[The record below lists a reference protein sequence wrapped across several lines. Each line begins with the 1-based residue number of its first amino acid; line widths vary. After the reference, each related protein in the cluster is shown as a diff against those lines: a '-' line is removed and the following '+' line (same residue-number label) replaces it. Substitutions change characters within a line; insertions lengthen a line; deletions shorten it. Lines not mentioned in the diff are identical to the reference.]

1 MKKSENISL
10 ICPYCNNKIDTE
22 ALNKPK
28 VCIHEDHVLS
38 YENLRKYFSTYL
50 NSIKAV
56 KELRKRG
63 VIIGQKDLFAHLR
76 KKGYLSEEDM
86 SYNYPTHESSSK
98 GWIVVTW
105 SSRGLPINKRR
116 IFTPHFSPGFI
127 DLIEKEFKREARQ

>member
-1 MKKSENISL
+1 MKKSE
-10 ICPYCNNKIDTE
+10 T
-22 ALNKPK
+22 LNKHK
-28 VCIHEDHVLS
+28 VRVHEDHVLS
-38 YENLRKYFSTYL
+38 YDNLHKYFSTYL

-56 KELRKRG
+56 KEIRKRG
-63 VIIGQKDLFAHLR
+63 VTIGQKDLFAYLR
-76 KKGYLSEEDM
+76 EKDYLSEEDM
-86 SYNYPTHESSSK
+86 SYNYPTREPSSK